1 MLSKLRE
8 SEEFVLFAEIIST
21 ISNLL
26 YSYILIVLLLGAGIY
41 FSIRTRFVQFRM
53 FVESLRVVAQ
63 PGNDK
68 NGLSS
73 FQALMVSTASRVGT
87 GNIAGI
93 STAICLGGAGAVF
106 WMWLTAILG
115 SASAFIEST
124 LAQIYKHRAED
135 GSSYGG
141 PAYYIQAALKKHWI
155 GVLFAVTLICTY
167 MGGFNLVASFN
178 IADSFR
184 AYSFFDPKMTPLLVG
199 VILALIFAVSIFG
212 GSKQISRITGVLVPL
227 MGIFYLAVALFIVVT
242 HYQLIPGMFADIF
255 SNAFD
260 FQAIFGGFAGSCIM
274 NGIKRGLF
282 CNEAGVGSAP
292 NAAAS
297 AAVSHP
303 VKQGLVQMLSVF
315 IDTILICSATA
326 FMLLCSGT
334 APSVEQAGMPWVQA
348 AASSSLGGFGT
359 IFITIALCLFA
370 FTTLIGNFYYAEM
383 GLQFLCGRKPGK
395 VLLNIFRIV
404 AALVVL
410 VGATME
416 FGLVWNMADV
426 LMGLMALINLPVIL
440 ILGGPAIRAMQDY
453 MKQKK
458 EGKDPEF
465 KAADIQLKDKTDFW
479 N

>member
-1 MLSKLRE
+1 M
-8 SEEFVLFAEIIST
+8 FAEIINT
-21 ISNLL
+21 ISDLL
-26 YSYILIVLLLGAGIY
+26 YSYILIILLLGAGIW

-53 FVESLRVVAQ
+53 FIESLRVVAQ
-63 PGNDK
+63 PGSDK

-93 STAICLGGAGAVF
+93 STAICLGGPGAVF
-106 WMWLTAILG
+106 WMWLTALLG
-115 SASAFIEST
+115 SSSAFIEST
-124 LAQIYKHRAED
+124 LAQIYKHKAED

-155 GVLFAVTLICTY
+155 GVLFAVTLILTY

-184 AYSFFDPKMTPLLVG
+184 AYSFFDPENTPLAVG
-199 VILALIFAVSIFG
+199 VILALIFAAAILG
-212 GSKQISRITGVLVPL
+212 GSRQISKITGVLVPV
-227 MGIFYLAVALFIVVT
+227 MGIFYLAVSLFIIAT
-242 HYQLIPGMFADIF
+242 HYQFIPQMFGDIF
-255 SNAFD
+255 GNAFD
-260 FQAIFGGFAGSCIM
+260 LRAIFGGFAGSCIM
-274 NGIKRGLF
+274 HGIKRGLF
-282 CNEAGVGSAP
+282 SNEAGVGSAP

-326 FMLLCSGT
+326 FMLLCSGV
-334 APSVEQAGMPWVQA
+334 APSADLAGMPWVQS
-348 AASSSLGGFGT
+348 AASHSLGGFGT

-383 GLQFLCGRKPGK
+383 GLKFLCGRKPGK
-395 VLLNIFRIV
+395 ALINCFRIA
-404 AALVVL
+404 AALIVL

-458 EGKDPEF
+458 EGKDPVF
-465 KAADIQLKDKTDFW
+465 KARDIELKDKTDFW

>member
-1 MLSKLRE
+1 M
-8 SEEFVLFAEIIST
+8 FAEIINT
-21 ISNLL
+21 ISDLL
-26 YSYILIVLLLGAGIY
+26 YSYILIILLLGAGIW

-53 FVESLRVVAQ
+53 FIESLRVVAQ
-63 PGNDK
+63 PGSDK

-93 STAICLGGAGAVF
+93 STAICLGGPGAVF
-106 WMWLTAILG
+106 WMWLTALLG
-115 SASAFIEST
+115 SSSAFIEST
-124 LAQIYKHRAED
+124 LAQIYKHKAED

-155 GVLFAVTLICTY
+155 GVLFAVTLILTY

-184 AYSFFDPKMTPLLVG
+184 AYSFFDPENTPLAVG
-199 VILALIFAVSIFG
+199 VILALIFAAAIFG
-212 GSKQISRITGVLVPL
+212 GSRQISKITGVLVPV
-227 MGIFYLAVALFIVVT
+227 MGIFYLAVSLFIIAT
-242 HYQLIPGMFADIF
+242 HYQFIPQMFGDIF
-255 SNAFD
+255 GNAFD
-260 FQAIFGGFAGSCIM
+260 LRAIFGGFAGSCIM
-274 NGIKRGLF
+274 HGIKRGLF
-282 CNEAGVGSAP
+282 SNEAGVGSAP

-326 FMLLCSGT
+326 FMLLCSGV
-334 APSVEQAGMPWVQA
+334 APSTDLAGMPWVQA
-348 AASSSLGGFGT
+348 AASHSLGRFGA

-383 GLQFLCGRKPGK
+383 GLKFLCGRKPGK
-395 VLLNIFRIV
+395 ALINCFRIA
-404 AALVVL
+404 AALIVL

-458 EGKDPEF
+458 EGKDPVF
-465 KAADIQLKDKTDFW
+465 KARDIELKDKTDFW

>member
-1 MLSKLRE
+1 M
-8 SEEFVLFAEIIST
+8 FAEIINT

-26 YSYILIVLLLGAGIY
+26 YSYILIILLLGAGIW

-53 FVESLRVVAQ
+53 FIESLRVVAQ
-63 PGNDK
+63 PGSDK

-93 STAICLGGAGAVF
+93 STAICLGGPGAVF
-106 WMWLTAILG
+106 WMWLTALLG
-115 SASAFIEST
+115 SSSAFIEST
-124 LAQIYKHRAED
+124 LAQIYKHKAED

-155 GVLFAVTLICTY
+155 GVLFAVTLILTY

-184 AYSFFDPKMTPLLVG
+184 AYSFFDPENTPLAVG
-199 VILALIFAVSIFG
+199 VILALIFAAAIFG
-212 GSKQISRITGVLVPL
+212 GSRQISKITGVLVPV
-227 MGIFYLAVALFIVVT
+227 MGIFYLAVSLFIIAT
-242 HYQLIPGMFADIF
+242 HYQFIPQMFGDIF
-255 SNAFD
+255 GNAFD
-260 FQAIFGGFAGSCIM
+260 LRAIFGGFAGSCIM
-274 NGIKRGLF
+274 HGIKRGLF
-282 CNEAGVGSAP
+282 SNEAGVGSAP

-326 FMLLCSGT
+326 FMLLCSGV
-334 APSVEQAGMPWVQA
+334 APSTDLAGMPWVQA
-348 AASSSLGGFGT
+348 AASHSLGRFGA

-383 GLQFLCGRKPGK
+383 GLKFLCGRKPGK
-395 VLLNIFRIV
+395 ALINCFRIA
-404 AALVVL
+404 AALIVL

-458 EGKDPEF
+458 EGKDPVF
-465 KAADIQLKDKTDFW
+465 KAKDIQLKDKTDFW

>member
-1 MLSKLRE
+1 MRNYGIIYKIITVVNDIVWHPACLFFLGGAAIWFTLRLKGLQFTGLPSMFHYMFEKE
-8 SEEFVLFAEIIST
+8 SDE
-21 ISNLL
+21 
-26 YSYILIVLLLGAGIY
+26 LGEA
-41 FSIRTRFVQFRM
+41 
-53 FVESLRVVAQ
+53 
-63 PGNDK
+63 K
-68 NGLSS
+68 GLSA
-73 FQALMVSTASRVGT
+73 FQALATTVGGRVGT

-282 CNEAGVGSAP
+282 SNEAGVGSAP

-410 VGATME
+410 AGATME